1 MIEKRFLFIALLFL
15 LAAQLLFAQI
25 GQVTLNPLAVTNI
38 AVSSVFERSIYSLD
52 ASFSD
57 ADTILFIKKQNRLR
71 ISRIDSVGLHEL
83 SCSFVVDSGFFNFG
97 RYEMIVLSTQGQ
109 KKLSLALDIRYARV
123 PAVSE
128 IVIQQLGKTR
138 KDTVQLSGSSKT
150 IASLLLKGSGLFRES
165 SIEFEEAKIKVLS
178 DPSWRMDFAPDSLR
192 LGIEIDGKD
201 IEIGTKRFRIK
212 NNYSMEG
219 FGSIFLTSSRP
230 PMIISDIPSFVAD
243 GTEKKVQ
250 ILGEG
255 FYNGLQVLLHPQ
267 AGLVKARFVSS
278 SQADAYLNVPIT
290 ETSKSYRLVVINPD
304 GRADTS
310 GYFTI
315 RAKPLSLSRIR
326 SVEGGCIFV
335 GKKARVIIGVDTQ
348 YDLRLSKRK
357 TYEVSIENEKFPV
370 TQVIDD
376 STCEAMIKIPDD
388 ASQSILNQH
397 TFLINEIDLP
407 PKWKGTLTCKPAPML
422 TYLST
427 NRILHPV
434 DTLNLVIKGKNLTN
448 AVLALDD
455 PAVSFRILENRGD
468 LIRAMAIGGVDVSPG
483 TYPLEVRLE
492 GVPFRFD
499 EYSITVQPWQPFC
512 EYVSI
517 DIPRIGSLPPERLWS
532 GNGSAYAIETDA
544 GITVRIH
551 TDKVRPELGDQ
562 KVEISGVLMD
572 SSSTIRA
579 EAFDRRMM
587 TLTNGSDV
595 IIWQWRVRERARSG
609 DRIEITLKN
618 PSGQNKVSEQFFI
631 KRHWSE
637 AFHGSTS
644 FILFKIPFGG
654 GNATTEIFRSVGIG
668 MTYQPWYNKKFIAF
682 DLSFLVGNITSSS
695 ENLSIDVGAGLS
707 VILWSYLQIGAGANF
722 SGNTSQ
728 KGFAFVGTRFKIPSP
743 WR

>member
-1 MIEKRFLFIALLFL
+1 MIEKRNLLIAMIFLIAAVPLT
-15 LAAQLLFAQI
+15 AQI
-25 GQVTLNPLAVTNI
+25 GQVTLNPLAVTNT
-38 AVSSVFERSIYSLD
+38 AVPSVYERSVYSLD
-52 ASFSD
+52 ASFSN
-57 ADTILFIKKQNRLR
+57 ADTILFIKKQTRLF

-83 SCSFVVDSGFFNFG
+83 SCRFVVDSGFFDFG
-97 RYEMIVLSTQGQ
+97 RYEMVVLSPQGQ
-109 KKLSLALDIRYARV
+109 KKLSMVLDVRYARV
-123 PAVSE
+123 PVVSE
-128 IVIQQLGKTR
+128 TVIRQLGKAR
-138 KDTVQLSGSSKT
+138 KDTVQLSGSGKT

-165 SIEFEEAKIKVLS
+165 SIEFEESKIKVLS
-178 DPSWRMDFAPDSLR
+178 DPSWRMDFPPDSLR

-201 IEIGTKRFRIK
+201 IEIGTKPFRIK
-212 NNYSMEG
+212 NNFAMEG
-219 FGSIFLTSSRP
+219 FGRIFLISSRP
-230 PMIISDIPSFVAD
+230 PMILSDIPSFVAD

-250 ILGEG
+250 VFGEG
-255 FYNGLQVLLHPQ
+255 FYNHLQVSLHPKVGT
-267 AGLVKARFVSS
+267 AKARFISS
-278 SQADAYLNVPIT
+278 SQVDAYLNIPVS
-290 ETSKSYRLVVINPD
+290 ETSKSYRLVITNPD
-304 GRADTS
+304 GQADTS
-310 GYFTI
+310 GYFTV
-315 RAKPLSLSRIR
+315 RAKPLAFARIK
-326 SVEGGCIFV
+326 SVEGGSIFI
-335 GKKARVIIGVDTQ
+335 GKKVRVIIGVDTQ
-348 YDLRLSKRK
+348 YDLRFSKRK
-357 TYEVSIENEKFPV
+357 AYEVSIENDKFPV

-376 STCEAMIKIPDD
+376 STCEAMLRIPDD
-388 ASQSILNQH
+388 ASQSILNQR

-407 PKWKGTLTCKPAPML
+407 PRWKGTLNCKPAPTL

-455 PAVSFRILENRGD
+455 PAVSFRVLENRGD
-468 LIRAMAIGGVDVSPG
+468 LIRVMAIGGVDVSPG

-499 EYSITVQPWQPFC
+499 DYSITVQPWQPFN
-512 EYVSI
+512 EYVGI
-517 DIPRIGSLPPERLWS
+517 DIPKIGSLPSERLWQ
-532 GNGSAYAIETDA
+532 GNSSAYAIETDA
-544 GITVRIH
+544 GITVKIH
-551 TDKVRPELGDQ
+551 SDRVRPELGDQ
-562 KVEISGVLMD
+562 KIEISGVLMD

-579 EAFDRRMM
+579 EAFDKKMM
-587 TLTNGSDV
+587 TITNGPDV

-618 PSGQNKVSEQFFI
+618 PGGQNRVSEQFYI

-644 FILFKIPFGG
+644 FILFKIPFGS

-668 MTYQPWYNKKFIAF
+668 MTYQPWYDKRFIAF

-695 ENLSIDVGAGLS
+695 DNLSIDVGAGLS